1 MNELLAIAL
10 DAHGGL
16 DRWNKLKGLI
26 AGMSI
31 SGSTWVIKGQP
42 YLFNNVRIEMPI
54 REQHMVTHL
63 VGQGRKLIFEPDRVA
78 VERSEEHTSELQSR
92 FDLVCRLLLEKKKK
106 KNISRMWLINAHAL
120 GLS

>member
-16 DRWNKLKGLI
+16 DRWNKLKGLS

-42 YLFNNVRIEMPI
+42 DLFNNVRIEMPI

-63 VGQGRKLIFEPDRVA
+63 NRTTRLR
-78 VERSEEHTSELQSR
+78 HTGYTEVPVR
-92 FDLVCRLLLEKKKK
+92 PVF
-106 KNISRMWLINAHAL
+106 
-120 GLS
+120 

>member
-42 YLFNNVRIEMPI
+42 YLFNNIRVEMSI
-54 REQHMVTHL
+54 REQCMVTHL
-63 VGQGRKLIFEPDRVA
+63 VGQGRKLIFEPDRIA
-78 VERSEEHTSELQSR
+78 VETEMGDPLFQRLIRGLRSKGTRSRHRGMSCMLHTSAVTR
-92 FDLVCRLLLEKKKK
+92 FG
-106 KNISRMWLINAHAL
+106 HT
-120 GLS
+120 

>member
-42 YLFNNVRIEMPI
+42 YLFNNIRIEMPL

-63 VGQGRKLIFEPDRVA
+63 VGQGRNLIFDRDRA
-78 VERSEEHTSELQSR
+78 AGETETGDPLFQ
-92 FDLVCRLLLEKKKK
+92 RLHPRVSFEGHLLETP
-106 KNISRMWLINAHAL
+106 WVACHATCL
-120 GLS
+120 RSYAL

>member
-63 VGQGRKLIFEPDRVA
+63 VDQGRKLIFEPDRAA
-78 VERSEEHTSELQSR
+78 VETEMGDTL
-92 FDLVCRLLLEKKKK
+92 FK
-106 KNISRMWLINAHAL
+106 
-120 GLS
+120 GLNPKASFEGHLFEPPRDEFHSAYFCNC